1 MGIQRYFQG
10 LPAQSLLG
18 IVLAAAPLSAQA
30 QEKRFYSDDP
40 ICCAP
45 KPLSIKSIEPRKID
59 LLFDFIYSSV
69 VRAQPSNKLAGGIN
83 TLGEVLDSEWFTN
96 RHARKRMTPAELKQ
110 GPGDSR
116 PPQPPYVV
124 IGAKLDGITPG
135 FRMKDAKGVLYFI
148 KPDPRSNPEMA
159 TAADVIGSRFL
170 YAIGYNTPENYII
183 NIRAEDISIDPAA
196 TRVGD
201 SGKPRP
207 MVMRDIRN
215 ILWKVPRAKDGS
227 YRMVASTAVD
237 GKPVGPFEYLG
248 TRSDDPN
255 DVVPHEQ
262 RRDLRG
268 LFVFCAWLN
277 HTDAKSGN
285 SLDAVV
291 TEGDLHYVRHYL
303 IDFGSAFGSDSD
315 MPKNARFGNG
325 YIIPTGS
332 EVGHGIANLG
342 VVAKPWEKAD
352 YPDLPAIG
360 RFESKAFQ
368 PKAWIPN
375 YPNPAFDQRTPEDEY
390 WAAKIVMAFSDDD
403 IRAIVETAQYS
414 DPAAT
419 DYMVNT
425 LKERR
430 DKIGRAFFGKVLPL
444 EDFHITNGALEFRDL
459 AVVHGFT
466 QKRQYN
472 AKWFNFDNQRNALT
486 PIPSAAS
493 MSLPGE
499 WKSIAEGNYLAV
511 ALSASGDESKTVT
524 VYLRKTS
531 GAAKIVGI
539 DRMTRQ
545 TTPKS

>member
-10 LPAQSLLG
+10 LPAQSLLV
-18 IVLAAAPLSAQA
+18 IALAAPLVVQA

-59 LLFDFIYSSV
+59 LLFDFINSSV
-69 VRAQPSNKLAGGIN
+69 VRQKPSNTLAGGIN
-83 TLGEVLDSEWFTN
+83 TVGEVLDSEWFTN
-96 RHARKRMTPAELKQ
+96 RHGRKRLTPAELKR
-110 GPGDSR
+110 GPGDNH
-116 PPQPPYVV
+116 PPQPPFAVV
-124 IGAKLDGITPG
+124 GAKLDGITPG
-135 FRMKDAKGVLYFI
+135 FRMKDSKGTLYFV
-148 KPDPRSNPEMA
+148 KPDPVSNPEMA
-159 TAADVIGSRFL
+159 TAADVLGSRFF
-170 YAIGYNTPENYII
+170 YAIGYNTPENYIVS
-183 NIRAEDISIDPAA
+183 IRREDITIDPTA

-201 SGKPRP
+201 SGKIRP
-207 MVMRDIRN
+207 MNMRDIHN
-215 ILWKVPRAKDGS
+215 ILWKVPRAADGS
-227 YRMVASTAVD
+227 YRMVASTAVE
-237 GKPVGPFEYLG
+237 GKPVGPFNYLG

-332 EVGHGIANLG
+332 EIGHGIANLG
-342 VVAKPWEKAD
+342 LVGKPWERAD

-368 PKAWIPN
+368 PEAWIPN

-403 IRAIVETAQYS
+403 IRAIVETAKYS
-414 DPAAT
+414 DPAAA

-444 EDFHITNGALEFRDL
+444 EDFRITNGTLEFRDL
-459 AVVHGFT
+459 AVVHGFAT
-466 QKRQYN
+466 QRQYN
-472 AKWFNFDNQRNALT
+472 AKWSNFDNQRNALT
-486 PIPSAAS
+486 AIPSATS

-499 WKSIAEGNYLAV
+499 WQSTAEGNYLAV
-511 ALSASGDESKTVT
+511 TLSASGDESKAVT
-524 VYLRKTS
+524 VYLRKTN
-531 GAAKIVGI
+531 GAAKVVGI
-539 DRMTRQ
+539 DRMPRQ